1 MYLGGHRH
9 KAVRKEPVDGGG
21 GGSFKGEAGGGGQYM
36 RYGGGKVE

>member
-9 KAVRKEPVDGGG
+9 KAVRKEPVDGAKR
-21 GGSFKGEAGGGGQYM
+21 FRGEAGGGGQYA